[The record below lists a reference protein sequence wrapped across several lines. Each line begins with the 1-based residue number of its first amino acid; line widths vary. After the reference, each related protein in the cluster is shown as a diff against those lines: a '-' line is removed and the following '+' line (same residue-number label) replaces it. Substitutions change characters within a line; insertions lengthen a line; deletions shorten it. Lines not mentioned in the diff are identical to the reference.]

1 MTDYFMDT
9 TVLVAISNKCDKH
22 HDKAKRLVRAILKE
36 KTHPTIFVS
45 DYIIDET
52 ISVVLARTK
61 NEPDEFK
68 RKILEHIDKIVYNSR
83 FIRVIHVD
91 EVTYSSALTYLRK
104 EKTFLAS
111 LTDWIN
117 AVTMKS
123 RNIKEI
129 LSFDGDFDK
138 ISKLPD
144 FSFIKRIEE
153 L

>member
-1 MTDYFMDT
+1 MDT
-9 TVLVAISNKCDKH
+9 TVLVAISNKRDKH
-22 HDKAKRLVRAILKE
+22 HDKAKRLVRTILKE
-36 KTHPTIFVS
+36 KIHPTIFVS
-45 DYIIDET
+45 DYIFDET

-61 NEPDEFK
+61 NEPDKFR
-68 RKILEHIDKIVYNSR
+68 RKILELIDNIVYHSR
-83 FIRVIHVD
+83 FVRVIHVD
-91 EVTYSSALTYLRK
+91 EVTHSSALTYLRK

-111 LTDWIN
+111 LTDWIS

-129 LSFDGDFDK
+129 LSFDADFDK
-138 ISKLPD
+138 ISRLPD